1 MRVDLH
7 QNLIASDAAIEAA
20 ALVESCVHCGLC
32 SSVCPTYEVLENELD
47 SPRGRIYLIR
57 EALQGGQ
64 ATATTRAHLD
74 NCLSCKACETAC
86 PSGVQYGHLID
97 LGQQV
102 INEQQSRPFW
112 HRATRSAIRTL
123 MTSRPALNTL
133 ARIGWSLKPYL
144 PQRLRSQ
151 VPNRPQHA
159 EWAEPKHA
167 RKALSLSGCVQPVF
181 TPGHDAALSLLLD
194 RFGVSLVK
202 ASDGGCC
209 GALNQ
214 HLDAPEAA
222 KAAMRRNID
231 AWWPHIELG
240 AEAILSSSTGC
251 GAQLKDY
258 GYLLRDDANYAL
270 KAARVSSMVRDP
282 GEFINAL
289 WDEKPLSLK
298 PLAEGE
304 ERLAFHVPCS
314 LRNSL
319 RAKVQVETILRR
331 AGYTLTPVKEEHMCC
346 GSAGAYSLL
355 QPDRSEE
362 LLSRKLKHLL
372 QGKPSRVVS
381 ANVGCIMHLQKSS
394 PLDVGH
400 WLELIAMR
408 LPKEEMAHA

>member
-1 MRVDLH
+1 MRVELH

-57 EALQGGQ
+57 ETLQGGLS
-64 ATATTRAHLD
+64 TAKTRAHLD
-74 NCLSCKACETAC
+74 NCLNCRACETAC

-102 INEQQSRPFW
+102 INEQRPRPLWQRISRV
-112 HRATRSAIRTL
+112 AIRTL
-123 MTSRPALNTL
+123 LTSRPALNTL
-133 ARIGWSLKPYL
+133 ARVGWSLKPFL
-144 PQRLRSQ
+144 PGSLRSK
-151 VPNRPQHA
+151 VPGRPLPAQ
-159 EWAEPKHA
+159 WVEPKHA
-167 RKALSLSGCVQPVF
+167 RKVLSLSGCVQPVF
-181 TPGHDAALSLLLD
+181 TPGHDAALSSLLD

-202 ASDGGCC
+202 SSGGGCC

-222 KAAMRRNID
+222 RAAMRRNID
-231 AWWPHIELG
+231 AWWPYIERG

-258 GYLLRDDANYAL
+258 GYLLRDDSDYAL
-270 KAARVSSMVRDP
+270 KAAQVGSLVCDP

-289 WDEKPLSLK
+289 WDKNPLFLT

-362 LLSRKLKHLL
+362 LLSRKLKHLV

-400 WLELIAMR
+400 WLELIAQR
-408 LPKEEMAHA
+408 LPDEEVAHA